1 MARSN
6 KYSYEP
12 IPNLDA
18 DWERDENNGNKP
30 FSGESVQNFIKGK
43 LREHDSKINGI
54 ELNGSGVAET
64 PNASGNVML
73 TIPEVDSQMNQT
85 NSTKAAQAGKV
96 VQKFN
101 AVESQI
107 PVSARLGNVS
117 GDGSE
122 VTLEFLNEQNDVV
135 FDVDIPAA
143 QDVGEVIYPVI
154 TASRLTGARLKVG
167 SDISISWL
175 YDCLSNQSEGSMSY
189 NATVAIAAML
199 AGDNG
204 TTELNLGSEAM
215 QVGVRPGTSGTFTI
229 DGSLITTRGTVTIII
244 TATADIEGEQKT
256 ATKRLTVEMEMLS
269 LSSSYSP
276 ATGLATNSGVTGSIT
291 VPYNFS
297 VPDGTTLR
305 AWLNGELYQTSS
317 ISGSSTGRITIDL
330 EDMVEGRNNLQL
342 LAIDG
347 TGLKS
352 DIVSI
357 DFRKAQGTAS
367 YLGLLL
373 VCSSDDVDVS
383 DLANTMPLP
392 YAYSGE
398 GFPLHVKQFDEIDI
412 PLAAW
417 SSSSVNNSVEVK
429 LDNVTVQ
436 TITVGRTEQRLRQ
449 RFDSSGNHVLTVK
462 LGSLVLTANVA
473 VVATGTVNEAV
484 TDQFKAELTAIGKSN
499 SQEDRDQWG
508 GITEL
513 SGLNYSAN
521 GWIDNTLLLT
531 NGAKAIVDI
540 KPFADYTDDNEGLL
554 QTGMTLEIELKVS
567 QIMERGAAIMHC
579 LFLNGTGVPDPN
591 DDSIYPRG
599 IKITTEKAS
608 LLFGDPE
615 EIHTT
620 EKVMDAEGHYLRFSE
635 ASTTVGSDISSEGYY
650 EKISDNV
657 WRLTADTTAQSGK
670 TYYVGESVSSKN
682 AQDLYVIR
690 PYGAEM
696 NIAEDKWL
704 HITFVVEPISNG
716 YGLGLLYINGVLSR
730 VNRYTNGIT
739 YAMRQLT
746 AQPLIFDS
754 DKADVAIR
762 TIRYYRFALDRD
774 QVLANWI
781 ATLHTGSEMQLA
793 HDNNDVG
800 GTDSNNLPTISK
812 AKLLAASKGRGVL
825 TFVKSVNNKTGSN
838 NNGMEELF
846 EDSVGKKDDFH
857 ADYICWDPPTDL
869 NGNKIGDGFE
879 ARHVNIRIQ
888 GTSSVNYPYKNIRI
902 YLAKTNFH
910 TAEKPASISTGGKTY
925 NYNPTTKK
933 MVYDDGEGHTSNF
946 KGYNLR
952 GSGNSLPQ
960 NVLCAKTDFVDS
972 SLVMNTGG
980 AHLFNDVMKNLGLM
994 TPPME
999 HDARVRQA
1007 IDGIPCDVYCAESE
1021 AGPFKYFGQF
1031 VLNNEKS
1038 KSGTIFGM
1046 EGVSGFEPTCPIAL
1060 EALENRYALTLFQ
1073 SAGQSRPDITIGN
1086 TITSF
1091 GGTTE
1096 ENNALEDLLANTFG
1110 SAFEFNYPEDT
1121 FWTQAEINSQDKPA
1135 DCHLASDLQ
1144 KNAIRRLMSF
1154 IYHCVKESDVNMSNP
1169 EYGDANGWSAADKAK
1184 WYSAYFREHVSEYF
1198 DIDYLCTYYL
1208 FTEYWASVDQRAKNI
1223 LWRTWDGLKWYPTYY
1238 DGDTA
1243 MSIRNDAFMV
1253 YLYSVTRDTYD
1264 TERSKFAFEGHDSW
1278 LWCLLLANI
1287 EYGNSETNNI
1297 YNRLAVCARN
1307 LRSRLTTQAMLQE
1320 FNEIMM
1326 GNWSERQYNYSQKL
1340 KYIDTMFNSTKYYP
1354 YTLTGNREAHRTQFL
1369 TDRAQLLDAKYTAG
1383 NYSGD
1388 RISLRVNRSAND
1400 AENTLTIKSADLY
1413 YFGYFLNTG
1422 GGTWL
1427 QLPIRTEQGGICTL
1441 SFTAAINGGSIQTYV
1456 CGASR
1461 MAELDLTEMCG
1472 NLLTTEMNLSA
1483 CVMMTKL
1490 VIRNTRSVYG
1500 GILTLG
1506 NTAKLQ
1512 YIDLT
1517 GQAGINNGTANTLGL
1532 ELHTRL
1538 QTALLTG
1545 TGLTTLNLPEGA
1557 PITTLALPK
1566 TLRTLTLRNLPLLTS
1581 AGLTMEDDTWTAITG
1596 LNFAACPGLSW
1607 QTLLTTCANA
1617 RNIRIEGIRGRVHS
1631 SILTPFMEGWNPATP
1646 NDYSGLTYH
1655 GLDADG
1661 TYNNWPQF
1669 GGSTVTLIDYVESVT
1684 ISGTT
1689 YTFSQVQQFFRDK
1702 CGLTVIESP
1711 YSDYKENDA
1720 ETDSENIT
1728 NLDNLTGYDF
1738 NSEYV
1743 ASGHILKI
1751 RDKSVPVKGEF
1762 NRQTEEMTLT
1772 KMSETNYKKFADGTD
1787 FDNTDEIGV
1796 GYDCFMYIP
1805 HFWYKGINDFKNHEK
1820 HTLLSSLKNM
1830 PAPTWTT
1837 KREYSLSEIVFSD
1850 TYGLSMEDIEVGDI
1864 FSAESHLV
1872 TLTSCATYRMDVE
1885 NMKQVRY
1892 IGLNNANYGSI
1903 FVKANGEI
1911 IQKDA
1916 LAIAGTAN
1924 SPLDFKNDAGDYIFR
1939 DVPENAK
1946 YLYFTCIRGLSD
1958 ADHPVFAVDSD
1969 DIEAI
1974 EPGWVEHKSELIGI
1988 YGASINDVDGKI
2000 HSLSGKVT
2008 KRGNGTST
2016 TNPDWQYDANGEPL
2030 ALPVSALNYTGQDF
2044 FNLCYLRG
2052 KGYHDV
2058 NYEQNKIIAILS
2070 RCWCGN
2076 RDDRAVYG
2084 NGISSGYT
2092 TGQLDSRGKRDT
2104 SKEQGATMNKIWG
2117 LEAWVSCNW
2126 EFMDHVGVNIS
2137 DFATWKKNAR
2147 PASGTVNAKWHIFDP
2162 HTNTERVVQGLTSG
2176 GSNCIA
2182 RLKHGRHCDIIP
2194 SSTNSDTSVY
2204 STNYAA
2210 GFWYTASGGR
2220 VVGRANGNANPNG
2233 GCVYA
2238 HASNDSS
2245 HSYAHSGARLAFSGK
2260 FANESEIDP
2269 DAEEEA

>member
-6 KYSYEP
+6 KYSYNR
-12 IPNLDA
+12 IPSLDT
-18 DWERDENNGNKP
+18 DWANDPSNNKP
-30 FSGESVQNFIKGK
+30 FSGESVQTFIRTKLQEHEGK
-43 LREHDSKINGI
+43 VSGI

-64 PNASGNVML
+64 PNARGNVEL
-73 TIPEVDSQMNQT
+73 TIPEIDSQLNQT
-85 NSTKAAQAGKV
+85 SSTKAAQAGAV
-96 VQKFN
+96 VQRMN
-101 AVESQI
+101 GMGSQI
-107 PVSARLGNVS
+107 PVNARLGGVS

-122 VTLEFLNEQNDVV
+122 VALEFLNEQNDVV
-135 FDVDIPAA
+135 FDVNIPAA
-143 QDVGEVIYPVI
+143 QDVGEVIYPSLV
-154 TASRLTGARLKVG
+154 ASRLTGARLKVG
-167 SDISISWL
+167 SDIRIGWA
-175 YDCLSNQSEGSMSY
+175 YDCLSNQSEGSQPY
-189 NATVAIAAML
+189 NATVNIAATYS
-199 AGDNG
+199 GDTG
-204 TTELNLGSEAM
+204 TTNLNLGSGAT
-215 QVGVRPGTSGTFTI
+215 QVGVTPGTSGTFVI
-229 DGSLITTRGTVTIII
+229 DGSLISARGTVTVII
-244 TATADIEGEQKT
+244 TATTEIEGETKQI
-256 ATKRLTVEMEMLS
+256 TKRLTIEMEMLS

-276 ATGLATNSGVTGSIT
+276 ASGLATNSGVIGDVTI
-291 VPYNFS
+291 PFNYS
-297 VPDGTTLR
+297 VPDGTKLR
-305 AWLNGELYQTSS
+305 AWLNGELYSS
-317 ISGSSTGRITIDL
+317 LDISGSSTGRITIDID
-330 EDMVEGRNNLQL
+330 DMADGRNNLQL

-347 TGLKS
+347 AGLKS
-352 DIVSI
+352 DVVSI
-357 DFRKAQGTAS
+357 DFRKASGNAD
-367 YLGLLL
+367 YLGMLI
-373 VCSSDDVDVS
+373 VCPSDDVEADN
-383 DLANTMPLP
+383 LANTMPLP
-392 YAYSGE
+392 YAYNGV
-398 GFPLHVKQFDEIDI
+398 GMPLQVTQFDEITVPI
-412 PLAAW
+412 AAW
-417 SSSSVNNSVEVK
+417 NQSSNNSSVEVK
-429 LDNVTVQ
+429 LDGATVQ
-436 TITVGRTEQRLRQ
+436 TISVGRSEVLLHQ
-449 RFDSSGNHVLTVK
+449 RFDSTGNHVLTLK
-462 LGSLVLTANVA
+462 FGSLELVMNVV
-473 VVATGTVNEAV
+473 VVASGSVDEVV
-484 TDQFKAELTAIGKSN
+484 TDQFKKELSAVGKNN
-499 SQEDRDQWG
+499 SQSDRDQWG

-513 SGLNYSAN
+513 SGLNYSTN
-521 GWIDNTLLLT
+521 GWIDGTLLLT
-531 NGAKAIVDI
+531 NGAKAIIDL
-540 KPFADYTDDNEGLL
+540 KPFADYTDSNEGLL
-554 QTGMTLEIELKVS
+554 QTGMTLELELKVS

-591 DDSIYPRG
+591 NDSIYPRG

-620 EKVMDAEGHYLRFSE
+620 EKVQDAEGNYLSFSE
-635 ASTTVGSDISSEGYY
+635 ASPVVGSDISGAGYY
-650 EKISDNV
+650 VKAGDNV
-657 WRLTADTTAQSGK
+657 WVLTTDTTAQSGT
-670 TYYVGESVSSKN
+670 TYYTGDVVSKKN

-696 NIAEDKWL
+696 NIAEDKWMHL
-704 HITFVVEPISNG
+704 TFVIEPVSNG

-730 VNRYTNGIT
+730 VNRYTNGIS
-739 YAMRQLT
+739 YALRQLT
-746 AQPLIFDS
+746 AQPLTFDS
-754 DKADVAIR
+754 DKADIAIR
-762 TIRYYRFALDRD
+762 TVRYYRFALDRD

-781 ATLHTGSEMQLA
+781 ATLHTGVEMQAA
-793 HDNNDVG
+793 HDKNDVD
-800 GTDSNNLPTISK
+800 GTDSNNQPTISK
-812 AKLLAASKGRGVL
+812 AKLLSATKGRGVL
-825 TFVKSVNNKTGSN
+825 TFVKSVNCKTGSGK
-838 NNGMEELF
+838 NGMEELF

-857 ADYICWDPPTDL
+857 ADYISWEPPLDA

-888 GTSSVNYPYKNIRI
+888 GTSSVNYPYKNIRM

-910 TAEKPASISTGGKTY
+910 SAGTPASITTGGKTY

-933 MVYDDGEGHTSNF
+933 MVYDDGNGNTENF
-946 KGYNLR
+946 KGYCLR
-952 GSGNSLPQ
+952 GSGNSLKQ
-960 NVLCAKTDFVDS
+960 AVLCAKTDFVDS

-980 AHLFNDVMKNLGLM
+980 AHLFNDMMKELGLM
-994 TPPME
+994 TPPMQA
-999 HDARVRQA
+999 DARVRQA

-1046 EGVSGFEPTCPIAL
+1046 EGVSGFTPSCPIAL

-1073 SAGQSRPDITIGN
+1073 SAGQSKNAITIGG
-1086 TITSF
+1086 TTTSF
-1091 GGTTE
+1091 NGTDA
-1096 ENNALEDLLANTFG
+1096 ENTALENLLTSTFG
-1110 SAFEFNYPEDT
+1110 EAFEFNFPEDT
-1121 FWTQAEINSQDKPA
+1121 FWTQAEVNAQDKPA
-1135 DCHLASDLQ
+1135 DCSVATELQ

-1154 IYHCVKESDVNMSNP
+1154 IYHCVKESNVDMSNP
-1169 EYGDANGWSAADKAK
+1169 EYGTAEGWSNTDKAK
-1184 WYSAYFREHVSEYF
+1184 WYSQYFREHIGEYF
-1198 DIDYLCTYYL
+1198 DVNYLCTYYL

-1287 EYGNSETNNI
+1287 EYGNSETNPI
-1297 YNRLAVCARN
+1297 YNRMALCARS

-1320 FNEIMM
+1320 FNGVMM
-1326 GNWSERQYNYSQKL
+1326 DNWSERQYNYSQKL
-1340 KYIDTMFNSTKYYP
+1340 KYIDTMFNSEKYYP
-1354 YTLTGNREAHRTQFL
+1354 YTLTGNREAHRTQFI
-1369 TDRAQLLDAKYTAG
+1369 TDRAQLLDAQYTAG

-1388 RISLRVNRSAND
+1388 RISLRVNRLASD
-1400 AENTLTIKSADLY
+1400 PENTLTIKSADLY

-1427 QLPIRTEQGGICTL
+1427 QLPIRTEQGGTCVL
-1441 SFTAAINGGSIQTYV
+1441 SFTAAINGGSIQTYI

-1483 CVMMTKL
+1483 CAMLTKL
-1490 VIRNTRSVYG
+1490 VIQATRSVYG

-1506 NTAKLQ
+1506 NTSKLQ

-1517 GQAGINNGTANTLGL
+1517 GQSGINNGTANTLSL
-1532 ELHTRL
+1532 ALHSRL
-1538 QTALLTG
+1538 HTALLAG
-1545 TGLTTLNLPEGA
+1545 TGLTSLILPEGA

-1566 TLRTLTLRNLPLLTS
+1566 TLRTLTLRNLPRLTS
-1581 AGLTMEDDTWTAITG
+1581 AGMTMEDDTWTAVTG

-1607 QTLLTTCANA
+1607 QTLLTVCSNA
-1617 RNIRIEGIRGRVHS
+1617 RNIRIEGISGRVHS
-1631 SILTPFMEGWNPATP
+1631 SVLAPFMAGWNPSSP

-1669 GGSTVTLIDYVESVT
+1669 GSSTVTLIDVVNGLT
-1684 ISGTT
+1684 IDGVT
-1689 YTFSQVQQFFRDK
+1689 YTFEQMQQFFRDK
-1702 CGLTVIESP
+1702 CGLTIIECQ
-1711 YSDYKENDA
+1711 YSDYKENDL
-1720 ETDSENIT
+1720 ESDSENIT
-1728 NLDNLTGYDF
+1728 NFDNRTGYDF
-1738 NSEYV
+1738 NTDYV
-1743 ASGHILKI
+1743 ASGHIVKI

-1762 NRQTEEMTLT
+1762 NRQTEKMTLT
-1772 KMSETNYKKFADGTD
+1772 KLSETNYKKFADGVTD

-1830 PAPTWTT
+1830 PAQTWNT
-1837 KREYSLSEIVFSD
+1837 KREYALSEIMFSD
-1850 TYGLSMEDIEVGDI
+1850 TYGLSMEDIEVGDT

-1872 TLTSCATYRMDVE
+1872 TLTSCATYRIDVE

-1903 FVKANGEI
+1903 FVNANGEI

-1916 LAIAGTAN
+1916 LAITGTAN

-1939 DVPENAK
+1939 NVPENAK

-2044 FNLCYLRG
+2044 YNLCYLRG

-2058 NYEQNKIIAILS
+2058 SYEQNKIIAILS

-2076 RDDRAVYG
+2076 RDDQAVYG
-2084 NGISSGYT
+2084 NGVSAGYT

-2104 SKEQGATMNKIWG
+2104 SKVQGATINKIWG
-2117 LEAWVSCNW
+2117 LEAWVACNW

-2137 DFATWKKNAR
+2137 DFATWKKNGR
-2147 PASGTVNAKWHIFDP
+2147 PASGTINAKWHIFDP
-2162 HTNTERVVQGLTSG
+2162 RTNTERVVQGLTYG

-2210 GFWYTASGGR
+2210 GFWYSASGGR
-2220 VVGRANGNANPNG
+2220 VVGRAYSNANPSG
-2233 GCVYA
+2233 GCVC
-2238 HASNDSS
+2238 ASAYNVSS
-2245 HSYAHSGARLAFSGK
+2245 YSNTLGGARLAFSGD